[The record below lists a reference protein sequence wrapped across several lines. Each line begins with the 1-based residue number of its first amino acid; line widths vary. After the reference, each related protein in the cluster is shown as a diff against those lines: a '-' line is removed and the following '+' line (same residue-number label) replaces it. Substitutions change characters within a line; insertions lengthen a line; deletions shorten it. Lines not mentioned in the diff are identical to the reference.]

1 MSSRQLMRLILLVQA
16 LAALG
21 IAAAAMA
28 WRDLAWWQAAAL
40 GVGSVALVRLLINT
54 NNFLMAA
61 RRASPTPPEFQLT
74 PAQALR
80 MVWEEFSTSML
91 TTSWH
96 MPRARARTRI
106 YPDARHPPVLLL
118 HGYGCNSGYWANLA
132 PLLDAA
138 RISHATLDLEPL
150 TGDIDGYAQRIEDAA
165 RQLRLQ
171 AGAPQL
177 VVVAHSMGGLAARA
191 WMRIHGAQQVARLVT
206 LGTPH
211 HGTCLAAFGIGINA
225 GQMRRMGVAGPECAW
240 LRALSGA
247 EQPSMRARI
256 TSIYSHHDNIVA
268 PQASG
273 ELPGARNLAFG
284 GVGHV
289 ALGRNPRVLAA
300 VLGELDALREEVPD
314 APCIDRGAAAAV
326 QHH

>member
-1 MSSRQLMRLILLVQA
+1 MSSRTLLRLVLLLQA
-16 LAALG
+16 LAALAIG
-21 IAAAAMA
+21 AAAMR
-28 WRDLAWWQAAAL
+28 WREVNLWQAAAL
-40 GVGSVALVRLLINT
+40 GLGSVALVRLLINA

-61 RRASPTPPEFQLT
+61 RSASPTPPAYRIT
-74 PAQALR
+74 PGQALR
-80 MVWEEFSTSML
+80 MYWEEFSTSML

-96 MPRARARTRI
+96 MPRARAHTSI
-106 YPDARHPPVLLL
+106 HPDARHPPVLLL
-118 HGYGCNSGYWANLA
+118 HGYCCNSGYWASLA

-165 RQLRLQ
+165 RQLRAQ

-191 WMRIHGAQQVARLVT
+191 WMRLHGAQQVARLVT

-240 LRALSGA
+240 LSALAGGEEA
-247 EQPSMRARI
+247 DARGRI
-256 TSIYSHHDNIVA
+256 ASIYSHHDNIIA
-268 PQASG
+268 PQTSS
-273 ELPGARNLAFG
+273 ELLGARNLAFG

-289 ALGRNPRVLAA
+289 ALGHNRRVLSA
-300 VLGELDALREEVPD
+300 VLAEIDAL
-314 APCIDRGAAAAV
+314 CIGDSAAAAV
-326 QHH
+326 QQH

>member
-1 MSSRQLMRLILLVQA
+1 MSSRTLLRLILLLQV
-16 LAALG
+16 LAALAIG
-21 IAAAAMA
+21 AAAMR
-28 WRDLAWWQAAAL
+28 WRDVSGWQAAAL
-40 GVGSVALVRLLINT
+40 GLGSVVLVRLLINM

-61 RRASPTPPEFQLT
+61 RSASPTPPEYRIT

-80 MVWEEFSTSML
+80 MAWQEFGTSML

-106 YPDARHPPVLLL
+106 HPDSAHPPVLLL
-118 HGYGCNSGYWANLA
+118 HGYGCNSGYWASLA

-150 TGDIDGYAQRIEDAA
+150 TGDIDRYAQCVEQAA
-165 RQLRLQ
+165 QQLCVQ
-171 AGAPQL
+171 AGARQL

-191 WMRIHGAQQVARLVT
+191 WMRVHGADRVARLVT

-225 GQMRRMGVAGPECAW
+225 GQMRRIGVAGPECAW
-240 LRALSGA
+240 LSALAGGEDA
-247 EQPSMRARI
+247 AVRARI
-256 TSIYSHHDNIVA
+256 TSLYSHHDNIIA
-268 PQASG
+268 PQTSSV
-273 ELPGARNLAFG
+273 LPGARNLAFG

-289 ALGRNPRVLAA
+289 ALGHNRRVLAA
-300 VLGELDALREEVPD
+300 VMSELDAQRI
-314 APCIDRGAAAAV
+314 APPAAV
-326 QHH
+326 AMPHHEDAHR